1 MHIDYNDPK
10 FAAAAAEIL
19 QRHNNGEPEANIT
32 SAVRDFLIAT
42 GLASPSEIVEE
53 NPPAQGSRRA
63 VDLTALDTFI
73 ESKRRIG
80 NGIDPNPEY
89 VQQLDDYLAQS
100 AKQGR
105 ERMGILTDGKYW
117 LTRWPN
123 AGPVKLVPPNAFTLE
138 SPAGWIPLY
147 EWLRDHALAAVENKQ
162 PTRLTI
168 AESFGPNSLAYQRD
182 MAQLRA
188 KYDEYAGSNTIK
200 VKYQL
205 WQNLLTAALGEIA
218 GTPAQMDD
226 LFVRHTYLSAVI
238 GMVVQASFGSDI
250 RQLAETDPADLLQG
264 RSFRNQT
271 GLQGVVE
278 SDFFAWPTEVGGLP
292 LLKALARRVAK
303 FDWRNPPND
312 IAAILYETVIPPEE
326 RRQLSEYYTPG
337 WLARAIVQELV
348 TDPMDQ
354 YVLDPACGSGTF
366 IAEAVTHLLDAA
378 NKTSL
383 DAKEVLDWL
392 RFSVTGIDVHP
403 VAVHLARAAWV
414 LAAQPAIQAAVE
426 DGFAA
431 NLTVPVYLGDALQL
445 RFRTGNMFAQH
456 EVTVQVEDEENTE
469 LVFPV
474 SLVQRAETFDGLMGD
489 IADAIDHGD
498 DPDVALDDYRISDP
512 GERETLQ
519 QTIAS
524 LQRLHGEGRDHIWA
538 YYTRN
543 LVRPV
548 ALAQSKVDVIVGNP
562 PWLSYRNTASILR
575 SEQERQS
582 KNLYGIWTGGRY
594 AGRQDVAGLFFART
608 VDLYL
613 KDGGLIGMVLPH
625 SALQTGQYAKW
636 RSGAWQAKS
645 IGSGKGRQ
653 PGRVLSVDFSH
664 KMAWDLE
671 GLEPNTFFPMP
682 ASVVFAQRTSEAGK
696 ASPLAGEVER
706 WLGRTGASDVQ
717 RVRGGITDTSKRGD
731 SPYAS
736 FTRKGADIY
745 PRLLLFVEETDNP
758 TIIQAGQTMTVNP
771 RRGSQD
777 KEPWRRL
784 NLAAITGQTIEK
796 THLFNVHLGE
806 TLVPYA
812 TLDPLKAVLPVKSS
826 DPRLPADS
834 NGVGGINL
842 GALGQRMR
850 DRWRTISGL
859 WEENKERHNKLDLL
873 ANLDHYGKLSS
884 QLEWEQDHGD
894 RPIRVVYTRSG
905 IPTAALLPEDQT
917 LVDTTAYWIT
927 CKDTKEANYLLA
939 IINSDALQVAV
950 TPLMSKGQFG
960 ARDLHKHLWKLPI
973 PAFDAG
979 NARHVELAAA
989 GEAAAAAVAEQLAAL
1004 RSARGQSVSV
1014 TIARR
1019 ELRAWLRGSA
1029 AGARVEAGVGRL
1041 LGGG

>member
-1 MHIDYNDPK
+1 MHIDYDDPK

-42 GLASPSEIVEE
+42 GLASPSEILEE
-53 NPPAQGSRRA
+53 NPPAQGSRSA

-138 SPAGWIPLY
+138 SPDGWILLY

-182 MAQLRA
+182 VAQLRA

-205 WQNLLTAALGEIA
+205 WQNLLTAALGEMA
-218 GTPAQMDD
+218 GTPAQLDD

-326 RRQLSEYYTPG
+326 RRQLGEYYTPG

-445 RFRTGNMFAQH
+445 RFRTGDMFAEH
-456 EVTVQVEDEENTE
+456 NVTVQVEDEHHTE

-498 DPDVALDDYRISDP
+498 DPDVALDDYHISDP

-575 SEQERQS
+575 SELERQS
-582 KNLYGIWTGGRY
+582 QDLYGIWAGGRY
-594 AGRQDVAGLFFART
+594 AGRQDVAGLFYART

-625 SALQTGQYAKW
+625 SALQSGQYTKW
-636 RSGAWQAKS
+636 RTGAWQAKS
-645 IGSGKGRQ
+645 TGSGKGRQ

-671 GLEPNTFFPMP
+671 GLEPNTFFPV
-682 ASVVFAQRTSEAGK
+682 ASSVVFARRISEAGK
-696 ASPLAGEVER
+696 ATELAGEVER
-706 WLGRTGASDVQ
+706 WLGKPGGDADRRK
-717 RVRGGITDTSKRGD
+717 RVAIVDTSTASI
-731 SPYAS
+731 SPYDVYS
-736 FTRKGADIY
+736 RKGADIY
-745 PRLLLFVEETDNP
+745 PRCFYFVEETINP
-758 TIIQAGQTMTVNP
+758 AIVQAGQTATVNP

-784 NLAAITGQTIEK
+784 DLTAITGQTIESQ
-796 THLFNVHLGE
+796 HVYDVHLGE
-806 TLVPYA
+806 TVVPYA
-812 TLDPLKAVLPVKSS
+812 TLNPLKAVLPFKPR
-826 DPRLPADS
+826 DPQLPADS
-834 NGVGGINL
+834 NGVGGISL
-842 GALGQRMR
+842 GALGRLMR
-850 DRWRTISGL
+850 DRWRTVSNL
-859 WEENKERHNKLDLL
+859 WEGNKAPANRLNLLGQLDY
-873 ANLDHYGKLSS
+873 YGKLSA
-884 QLEWEQDHGD
+884 QLEWRAASGD
-894 RPIRVVYTRSG
+894 RPIRVVYSG
-905 IPTAALLPEDQT
+905 YGTPTAALLQDDDAI
-917 LVDTTAYWIT
+917 VDYKLFWIR
-927 CKDTKEANYLLA
+927 CKDAQEANYLLA
-939 IINSDALQVAV
+939 IINSNALASAVA
-950 TPLMSKGQFG
+950 PLMSKGQFG
-960 ARDLHKHLWKLPI
+960 ARDLQKQLWKLPI

-1004 RSARGQSVSV
+1004 RSARGQGVSV